1 MDNNFFCCCCIDW
14 ALKEYSFIQTDGV
27 EVTQLKGKFFFKMPH
42 HVIPGVCDT
51 KSLAL
56 YKISC
61 GSSAQQDSISY
72 MQKYMRT
79 IMNFKSLIFMN
90 HWCRAKS
97 TAQSTQR
104 AMSVIFC
111 HLCSA
116 SGWRG
121 EVLYQW
127 ACWGCS
133 AFWMERSA
141 FLSSRKLSCPE
152 GGESHGPNKL
162 PRADGVPF

>member
-1 MDNNFFCCCCIDW
+1 
-14 ALKEYSFIQTDGV
+14 
-27 EVTQLKGKFFFKMPH
+27 MPH

-127 ACWGCS
+127 ACWGVFC
-133 AFWMERSA
+133 
-141 FLSSRKLSCPE
+141 FLNGEVSISFQQETLLSRRWRVTWTK
-152 GGESHGPNKL
+152 
-162 PRADGVPF
+162 